1 LKRETIGYILSIF
14 GAVVGILGSLIN
26 YLLLDHN
33 TAIIVWMFSNPVL
46 AIWAYGG
53 SKKWWE
59 GGLSH
64 SMLMY
69 MYITYTIAGF
79 FAIIVGGML

>member
-1 LKRETIGYILSIF
+1 MKRETIGYILSIF

-46 AIWAYGG
+46 ALWAHGAEKG
-53 SKKWWE
+53 WWN
-59 GGLSH
+59 GGLSYT
-64 SMLMY
+64 MLKY
-69 MYITYTIAGF
+69 MYLTYTIAGF
-79 FAIIVGGML
+79 YAIIVGGML